1 MPRGTTLKT
10 ALYGSVAAVALLSAP
25 AAIAQT
31 EVSVGGYVKGDFFYD
46 TAEDVGDSFVVSS
59 IAVDDTGGD
68 LEDGQFRGHARQS
81 RLWFKTT
88 TSTGMGDL
96 KTHIEGDFFGG
107 SGNETFSNSTSFRI
121 RHAYGELGGL
131 LVGQTWTNFMS
142 LHSYPDT
149 VDFAGPAGMPFVR
162 QAQVRY
168 TFNASGALAVAV
180 SVENPELTA
189 RNDLGDKL
197 SSEGGGSLT
206 AATAL
211 AGGDGN
217 AGRDTLPDFVVAAKY
232 SSDAVTV
239 KVSGLLRQLQL
250 EEAANPATLTAAGE
264 SELGWGVHGS
274 LSAPLGNNLVMLNA
288 TYGEG
293 IGRYLINGGSND
305 LFVDT
310 ATGTVEAPAM
320 LGVAGAYQHAW
331 NDKAN
336 STLAIGYA
344 NNSDTFDPDD
354 IETLIT
360 AHLNL
365 WYAPVDNARFGIE
378 AIYGTLEQE
387 DGDEGDAVRLQFGA
401 QYSF

>member
-10 ALYGSVAAVALLSAP
+10 TLYGSVAAIALLSTS
-25 AAIAQT
+25 AAMAQT
-31 EVSVGGYVKGDFFYD
+31 EVTVGGYVKGDFFYD
-46 TAEDVGDSFVVSS
+46 TAEDVGDSFAASS
-59 IAVDDTGGD
+59 IAVDDSPAD
-68 LEDGQFRGHARQS
+68 SEDGQFRAHAKQS

-88 TSTGMGDL
+88 TSTSRGDL
-96 KTHIEGDFFGG
+96 KTHIEGDFLGAG
-107 SGNETFSNSTSFRI
+107 GNETFSNSTTFRL
-121 RHAYGELGGL
+121 RHAYGQLGGL

-149 VDFAGPAGMPFVR
+149 VDFFGPAGMPFVR

-168 TFNASGALAVAV
+168 TFNASGKLAVAV
-180 SVENPELTA
+180 SVENPELSA

-197 SSEGGGSLT
+197 SSEGGGDLVT
-206 AATAL
+206 VGA
-211 AGGDGN
+211 DGN

-250 EEAANPATLTAAGE
+250 EEATNLATLTAAGE

-274 LSAPLGNNLVMLNA
+274 LSAPLGNDLIMLNA

-310 ATGTVEAPAM
+310 AAGTVEAPAM

-331 NDKAN
+331 NDKTN
-336 STLAIGYA
+336 STLAVGFA
-344 NNSDTFDPDD
+344 NNSDTFAATD

-378 AIYGTLEQE
+378 AIYGTMEQA
-387 DGDEGDAVRLQFGA
+387 GGLEGDAVRIHFGA